1 MVSGELS
8 MIKWVIL
15 FLVTT
20 CALMLVYWPLRKQQ
34 FVWLCIPCVLG
45 LTGLGYWCWGSW
57 PAQARFT
64 RHLEREKVAEVMLS
78 AVKAPGDLIATLQ
91 QHLQKHPRSA
101 RGWYLLGRLY
111 ASQQIWDKAHA
122 AFTKAYQLKSHDD
135 LIAVN
140 YAQSLLARR
149 QGDDP
154 AVAREVLGAVLERHP
169 QQIDALMLLAI
180 DAQQRHAVQDA
191 LAYWRRLLILV
202 PDQSPE
208 ADSIRKAIHALDG
221 SK

>member
-1 MVSGELS
+1 

-15 FLVTT
+15 LLVTS
-20 CALMLVYWPLRKQQ
+20 CALILVYWPLRKQRT
-34 FVWLCIPCVLG
+34 VWLWILCVLG
-45 LTGLGYWCWGSW
+45 LAGLGYWYWGSW

-64 RHLEREKVAEVMLS
+64 RHLEREKAAEIMLRT
-78 AVKAPGDLIATLQ
+78 VKKPGDLIATLQ
-91 QHLQKHPRSA
+91 QHLQKNPRSA

-122 AFTKAYQLKSHDD
+122 AFAKAYELKPHDD

-149 QGDDP
+149 QGDDA
-154 AVAREVLGAVLERHP
+154 AVARGVLSAVLKRHP
-169 QQIDALMLLAI
+169 QQMDALMLLAI
-180 DAQQRHAVQDA
+180 DAQQRHAVQEA

-208 ADSIRKAIHALDG
+208 ADSIRKAIHELDG
-221 SK
+221 S